1 MIFAKHEI
9 WFNME
14 IYTQTYNYNEKQYT
28 RHYITQKRD
37 VIEYLKILSLD
48 LFTFFYHYFT
58 LPIII
63 KYHCSIDATLVIF
76 I

>member
-14 IYTQTYNYNEKQYT
+14 IYTQTYNHNEKQYT

-37 VIEYLKILSLD
+37 VIE
-48 LFTFFYHYFT
+48 
-58 LPIII
+58 
-63 KYHCSIDATLVIF
+63 
-76 I
+76 